1 MILSLSKQSLLFKLL
16 GMGDIEGLISKVEE
30 LNLDN
35 NEELMQKIKHGEF
48 TLRDMY
54 EQFQNIM
61 KMGPFGQIMG
71 MIPGFSQDF
80 MTKGS
85 EQESMARLK
94 RLMTMMDSMN
104 EGELDS
110 KDGTKLFTREP
121 KRITRIACGAG
132 VMEREVQE
140 LLKQYTKFAQVVKK
154 MGGIK
159 GLFKGGDMSRNVNPQ
174 QLHELNHKM
183 AKMMDPSV
191 LKQMGGMVGLDKM
204 MKQLQSGK
212 GGENLDQMMKYMGKR
227 R

>member
-1 MILSLSKQSLLFKLL
+1 M
-16 GMGDIEGLISKVEE
+16 EE

-71 MIPGFSQDF
+71 MIPGFGQDF
-80 MTKGS
+80 ISKGS

-110 KDGTKLFTREP
+110 KDGAKLFSREP
-121 KRITRIACGAG
+121 KRISRIAQGAG

-140 LLKQYTKFAQVVKK
+140 LLKQYVKFAQVNKT
-154 MGGIK
+154 
-159 GLFKGGDMSRNVNPQ
+159 LC
-174 QLHELNHKM
+174 
-183 AKMMDPSV
+183 
-191 LKQMGGMVGLDKM
+191 KQ
-204 MKQLQSGK
+204 
-212 GGENLDQMMKYMGKR
+212 Y
-227 R
+227 